1 VKKQTRAVRGAGRTA
16 AEIVATVAA
25 ASGLVAALEGIAEA
39 TALTVIYLL
48 AVMFVAVRRG
58 EVAGLV
64 TAVFSVLATNFLFIE
79 PRYRLTISESEN
91 VVALVVLLIAAVVVG
106 RLAASAR
113 QRAAESEER
122 ASIADAREREAA
134 ALAEVASLI
143 LVSGGP
149 ETELERIGRSLTCV
163 VGATVRLELAATPRP
178 RGDEQALRLPLST
191 QPAWVYAAAQADRD
205 VIERIAEP
213 LGRLIDVGLQ
223 RRRLTEQTAES
234 EAVRRAEVAKTAVL
248 HAVSHDLRSPLTAIV
263 TAGKALQTDD
273 LSEGDRSELMSVIDG
288 ESQRLARVVDDLLDL
303 SRIEA
308 GAVAPR
314 LDWCDLRDVVA
325 RAAEQA
331 AIAHGDHPIEIRL
344 PEDLPLVRVDTVQVE
359 RVFFNLIENAIKFSP
374 REAPVTVSGGSSP
387 AGVTVRVSDRGR
399 GIPPSARLHVF
410 EPFFRG
416 RDGQAGSG
424 LGLAICR
431 GFVEANGGRITLQS
445 RRGEGTA
452 FAVTFPRV
460 DVASTTPR

>member
-1 VKKQTRAVRGAGRTA
+1 VA
-16 AEIVATVAA
+16 AEIVATVAV
-25 ASGLVAALEGIAEA
+25 ASALVAVLEGLAEA

-48 AVMFVAVRRG
+48 AVLFVAIRRG
-58 EVAGLV
+58 EVPGLV
-64 TAVFSVLATNFLFIE
+64 TALFSVLATNFLFIE

-122 ASIADAREREAA
+122 AAVADAREREAA
-134 ALAEVASLI
+134 LLAEVASAI
-143 LVSGGP
+143 LVSGP
-149 ETELERIGRSLTCV
+149 VETELERIGSSLSKL
-163 VGATVRLELAATPRP
+163 VGSPVTLELTGTPRT
-178 RGDEQALRLPLST
+178 RADEDAVRLPLRER
-191 QPAWVYAAAQADRD
+191 PAWLYVRRGADREL
-205 VIERIAEP
+205 VRRIAAP
-213 LGRLIDVGLQ
+213 LAGLIDVGLE
-223 RRRLTEQTAES
+223 RRRLNARTAEA

-263 TAGKALQTDD
+263 TAGRALQTDD
-273 LSEGDRSELMSVIDG
+273 LSPRDRAELLSVIDG
-288 ESQRLARVVDDLLDL
+288 ESRRLSRVVDDLLDL

-314 LDWCDLRDVVA
+314 REWCDLRDVVA
-325 RAAEQA
+325 RAADQA
-331 AIAHGDHPIEIRL
+331 AGAHGDHPVEIRL
-344 PEDLPLVRVDTVQVE
+344 PDDLPLVQVDAVQVE

-374 REAPVTVSGGSSP
+374 PDAPVTVGGGSSP
-387 AGVTVRVSDRGR
+387 AGVTVRISDRGR
-399 GIPPSARLHVF
+399 GIAPSARKHVF

-416 RDGQAGSG
+416 RDGQSGSG

-445 RRGEGTA
+445 RRDEGTA
-452 FAVTFPRV
+452 FAVTFPRAE
-460 DVASTTPR
+460 VARRAAT